1 VAQNGTGWLNLGE
14 SSGKPPVRSTTTENH
29 IQRIQNRLD
38 SVYRGAI
45 FYRPR
50 LTELATEANNV
61 FSADP
66 AWPSLPEWA
75 KDRLIQHR
83 HHLRKMIIDQH
94 TIQLYILRDGRRVA
108 SRYSWD
114 AMDEESRNFVRGGG
128 SLHIKTYWME
138 SKETC
143 APDGTI
149 TIVKTPTDKVYW
161 EPAE

>member
-1 VAQNGTGWLNLGE
+1 MSQATLNLGE
-14 SSGKPPVRSTTTENH
+14 SLGDSPIMRLSTAENH
-29 IQRIQNRLD
+29 IRRIESRID

-45 FYRPR
+45 VYRPS
-50 LTELATEANNV
+50 LTELATEAQNV

-94 TIQLYILRDGRRVA
+94 TIQLYTLRDGRRVVC
-108 SRYSWD
+108 RYSWD
-114 AMDEESRNFVRGGG
+114 AMDEESRQFIRDGG
-128 SLHIKTYWME
+128 SLPIKTYWLE
-138 SKETC
+138 TKETC
-143 APDGTI
+143 SPDGTI

-161 EPAE
+161 ESAEK